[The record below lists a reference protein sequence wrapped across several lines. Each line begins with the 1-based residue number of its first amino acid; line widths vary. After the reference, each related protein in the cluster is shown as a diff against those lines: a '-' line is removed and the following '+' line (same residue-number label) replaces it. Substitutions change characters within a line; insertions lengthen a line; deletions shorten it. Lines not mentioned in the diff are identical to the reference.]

1 MAVRELTGWFEVEHD
16 GADIEVLARF
26 TFSPFVPAT
35 YWQPAEGGEIEIV
48 GAETINKVD
57 ILAQL
62 SDAAVEELREQ
73 IELHSELFDPCDGP
87 DPDDE
92 RDRRIDD
99 RSEERRVGT
108 ECVST
113 CRSRWSP
120 EH

>member
-1 MAVRELTGWFEVEHD
+1 MAVREFAHWFEVEHD

-87 DPDDE
+87 DPDDM

-99 RSEERRVGT
+99 RLTFARQTTDREDGK
-108 ECVST
+108 
-113 CRSRWSP
+113 
-120 EH
+120 